1 MVKIQVRKEPDGWRA
16 VIRRGKQI
24 VVLDKTFDGEEEA
37 FLEAASAV

>member
-37 FLEAASAV
+37 FLEAAASV